1 MSKDKK
7 QDINQMLLDAHKLA
21 VKMAIDTAIRTKT
34 PLVISENGKIKL
46 VHPSSIQKKKSSTS
60 RKKK

>member
-1 MSKDKK
+1 MSQDKK
-7 QDINQMLLDAHKLA
+7 HDINQMLLDAHKLA

-34 PLVISENGKIKL
+34 PLVIAENGKIKL
-46 VHPSSIQKKKSSTS
+46 VHPSSIQKKKSAS